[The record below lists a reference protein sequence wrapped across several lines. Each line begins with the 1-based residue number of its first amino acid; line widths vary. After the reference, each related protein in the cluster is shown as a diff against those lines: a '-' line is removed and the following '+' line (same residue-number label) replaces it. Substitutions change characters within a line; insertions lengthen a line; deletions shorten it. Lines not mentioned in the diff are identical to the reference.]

1 MDHDQ
6 QGGGSGAMVVDNIK
20 QLENL
25 PRMKYNSLQRKAFIL
40 NTVVPP
46 QQATSSKLPDVVMNN
61 DEIVLSPYAVS
72 RSRDLIEGSVTYEN
86 DTNIFI
92 NHDYAQVKDA
102 YRDSTLSQDSGT
114 SLKGTVSYARTMPRE
129 ADMESERYK
138 GELPNS
144 PEYAEVGQFLKK
156 VKKSTSSSN
165 QSLHSDNLDPSSAVT
180 ESPEVQNKEKGKQV
194 DMQSK
199 NSVVAS
205 KSSRPSTLDASTASH
220 KSNELKS
227 SSQEKKL
234 TSEEPKKISEG
245 TVMENDP
252 LYTQNSIQ
260 SRLSHTSI

>member
-72 RSRDLIEGSVTYEN
+72 RSRDLIEGSVTYDN
-86 DTNIFI
+86 DNNIFI

-156 VKKSTSSSN
+156 FKKSTSSSN
-165 QSLHSDNLDPSSAVT
+165 QSLHSDNVDSSST
-180 ESPEVQNKEKGKQV
+180 TTGSPEVQNEQKDKQV
-194 DMQSK
+194 DKQSK
-199 NSVVAS
+199 NSVVTS
-205 KSSRPSTLDASTASH
+205 GPSSTLDASTAS
-220 KSNELKS
+220 
-227 SSQEKKL
+227 SQDKKL
-234 TSEEPKKISEG
+234 TSEKPKKISEG

-252 LYTQNSIQ
+252 LYTQNRIH